1 MTTNGHRKNA
11 TVWIQRFNPDFDRRP
26 YLQPYSITA
35 RQGMTL
41 LDALHE
47 IKTHQ
52 DGSVTFRRSCRHA
65 ICGSCGMNVNGR
77 NVLVCESPLKDHL
90 DGKGRVTIR
99 PLPFLPIIKDLVVDR
114 AKFWEHYRQIKPWLL
129 PPDDLPERE
138 FRVSPE
144 EVKELCN
151 AEKCIMCGLC
161 YSACQV
167 VALNKG
173 YIGPHALLKAF
184 LRTLDPR
191 DSAPGERL
199 DIVSDST
206 GVWRC
211 HTIFNCID
219 ACPKSLDPTYAIETL
234 RNLAA
239 RRLAFEEERRERQAR
254 FGEPVEVG
262 PPVRMEPTA
271 RVEPPV
277 QTGQRIT

>member
-1 MTTNGHRKNA
+1 MATNGHKRTA
-11 TVWIQRFNPDFDRRP
+11 TVRIQRYNPDVDNKP
-26 YLQPYSITA
+26 YLKEYQIEM

-47 IKTHQ
+47 IKTKQ
-52 DGSVTFRRSCRHA
+52 DGGVTYRRSCRHA
-65 ICGSCGMNVNGR
+65 ICGSCAMSVNGR
-77 NVLVCESPLKDHL
+77 NMLVCEQPLKDHV
-90 DGKGRVTIR
+90 DSKGQVTIR

-114 AKFWEHYRQIKPWLL
+114 SSFWEQYQRIKPWLL
-129 PPDDLPERE
+129 PPDDVPDKE

-144 EVKELCN
+144 EVKALHD
-151 AEKCIMCGLC
+151 AEKCIMCGAC

-167 VALNKG
+167 VALNKQ

-191 DSAPGERL
+191 DAAPAERL
-199 DIVSDST
+199 DIVTDPT

-219 ACPKSLDPTYAIETL
+219 ACPKNLDPTFAIETL

-239 RRLAFEEERRERQAR
+239 RRLAFEEERRERQKTLN
-254 FGEPVEVG
+254 EPVK
-262 PPVRMEPTA
+262 
-271 RVEPPV
+271 V
-277 QTGQRIT
+277 QE